1 MCSQTKRFLSLL
13 LMSMMLALL
22 PAMVAAQSE
31 QANAGQPPIG
41 QTLVREGDFAVRLE
55 AALSVGTSQDEIEAE
70 NQLTQAGI
78 MPKNGWIADYPVTPD
93 IIDELYQAVRDAAAS
108 NKISLSA
115 DVALQRMRDVVSQ
128 VGLSVETQS
137 GGTAYSAEPS
147 GSQSGPNPTVI
158 NNYYYNEGPPAVTYY
173 APPPDYS
180 YMYGWVPFPFWCA
193 GFRFSGFFILHDF
206 HRTVF
211 IDNRV
216 VVVSN
221 HFNDIRRHRVVRID
235 PIARRD
241 GNTIANTSVTRT
253 RGFVPVGPG
262 RESTI
267 VNTPRTRAVNGSSAV
282 IPPSRS
288 NAIVT
293 PPRSDTPA
301 GLPAGSGVNFSRPS
315 KDERTMSLPA
325 RDAGVVNSRR
335 VEGNMNVSPSRSDG
349 FVGVPRSER
358 SVIPHVTRGEGS
370 SGPSRGSRIMS
381 LPSRGSGFD
390 RMSTQG
396 RGAFV
401 GRGRR

>member
-1 MCSQTKRFLSLL
+1 
-13 LMSMMLALL
+13 MSMMLALL

-31 QANAGQPPIG
+31 QANAGPPPIG
-41 QTLVREGDFAVRLE
+41 QALVREGDFAVRLE

-108 NKISLSA
+108 NKISMSA

-147 GSQSGPNPTVI
+147 GSQSGPNTTVI
-158 NNYYYNEGPPAVTYY
+158 NNYYYNEGPPTVTYY

-216 VVVSN
+216 VFISN
-221 HFNDIRRHRVVRID
+221 HFNDLRRHRVVRID
-235 PIARRD
+235 PVARRN
-241 GNTIANTSVTRT
+241 GSTIANTRATQT

-267 VNTPRTRAVNGSSAV
+267 ICPNHLRRRRVNNPAA
-282 IPPSRS
+282 
-288 NAIVT
+288 
-293 PPRSDTPA
+293 A
-301 GLPAGSGVNFSRPS
+301 GL
-315 KDERTMSLPA
+315 
-325 RDAGVVNSRR
+325 RR
-335 VEGNMNVSPSRSDG
+335 
-349 FVGVPRSER
+349 
-358 SVIPHVTRGEGS
+358 
-370 SGPSRGSRIMS
+370 
-381 LPSRGSGFD
+381 L
-390 RMSTQG
+390 
-396 RGAFV
+396 
-401 GRGRR
+401 RREAA